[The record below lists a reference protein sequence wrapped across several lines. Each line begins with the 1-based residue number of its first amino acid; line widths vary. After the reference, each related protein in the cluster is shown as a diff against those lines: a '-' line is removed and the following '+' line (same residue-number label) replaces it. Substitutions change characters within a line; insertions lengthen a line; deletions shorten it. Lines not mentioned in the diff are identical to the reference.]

1 MDHNSDHETTA
12 GSAAAVATTVNRRPM
27 NAFLLFCKR
36 HRGIV
41 KERYPTLEN
50 RNITKILGEWWQ
62 SLSDDDKS
70 TFTALAN
77 EYKEHVV
84 REMPQSN
91 ATATGA
97 KLSNIKEQTQTG
109 AVVLV
114 TNGGSGCGGASNTL
128 GSASSSPEPPPPP
141 PPPPAQPPP
150 PTQPPNHRYSAE
162 ASRGPVSA
170 SEEGAK
176 NSVVNSSSSNS
187 GASSSASSIV
197 SLSSS
202 SSSAAPKPFKKRYL
216 ANFDTASLAAAAAA
230 ATVSPEA
237 EHACKALLQLAGV
250 RESSPTT
257 LGASTATSSPA
268 TAAASSFSS
277 SSTWPTATASLPPPP
292 QAAVDSAANGPNC
305 ESAKLELKSEGSGSR
320 NESSRSGTTSP
331 PESMSATEKERGKL
345 TANGFRTLR
354 DAVWS
359 RVAKTLLKQEEEKGM
374 LNHAGAGNDD
384 GPLNLSSQCTIRG
397 QTIIEHIIENCM
409 QAKPNNMA
417 SGGNGDKGGGDA
429 DASRSASAA
438 GNAILVNMNNNG
450 VSGCGGGDGGG
461 TAPSPQ
467 DAEAAGAASGAGGA
481 DSPFSAEEI
490 KERIYEGL
498 KQDLLSK
505 RSGEKRDSKE
515 AAALWNMLPQ
525 FKIAQ
530 ERAEGKIVGADPKP
544 VAEPAG
550 SNLTKSED
558 DDDGSKLSIK
568 HLLAQSPAPLSPR
581 SRSGNSSSKSS
592 AAVSP
597 NAAASASATTA
608 VSVTLVSNDVSGGS
622 SGQQPV
628 NLSTTPPQTPSTT
641 TSVVTISTLSAAAAT
656 AAATAA
662 AGPRAAS
669 IATTSKRSLS
679 SADGGETSAAA
690 SQQGTAAKRKLLGGG
705 SDAAAPTA
713 EEEEES
719 VRRSSRSCK
728 GRLYQ
733 EFKDEGRLGR
743 SKSGSAGGSLV
754 VDRSALTSMRKA
766 HKSGDSSTV
775 TLTSAD
781 VAMNRKDQ
789 NTHSLN
795 HNVNPPSPFDIT
807 AKLNAIPA
815 LSLDSY
821 QQKLLKAKN
830 GGSEESSTRN
840 ARPTSSHQQ
849 QQQQPQPQA
858 RRRSGDNIESTP
870 PKRKSRRTATAA
882 AAAATIGQAAPAVSP
897 TPTVKKD
904 AKEEQQLMT
913 NVDVVVSS

>member
-1 MDHNSDHETTA
+1 MDHTSDHETTA
-12 GSAAAVATTVNRRPM
+12 GSAGVVATTVNRRTM

-50 RNITKILGEWWQ
+50 RNITKILGDWWQ
-62 SLSDDDKS
+62 SLSDDDRS
-70 TFTALAN
+70 TFNALAN
-77 EYKEHVV
+77 EYKEHVA
-84 REMPQSN
+84 REMPQSA
-91 ATATGA
+91 ATAAGGA
-97 KLSNIKEQTQTG
+97 KLNNIKEQT
-109 AVVLV
+109 AAAVLV
-114 TNGGSGCGGASNTL
+114 TNGGRVSSHL
-128 GSASSSPEPPPPP
+128 SSASSSPEPTPPPPP
-141 PPPPAQPPP
+141 PPPPQPPH
-150 PTQPPNHRYSAE
+150 HRHSAE
-162 ASRGPVSA
+162 AAPVA
-170 SEEGAK
+170 ATEEAGK
-176 NSVVNSSSSNS
+176 NSVVNVASSNS
-187 GASSSASSIV
+187 GSSSSASSIV

-230 ATVSPEA
+230 ATTVSPEA

-257 LGASTATSSPA
+257 LGAPNSTAS
-268 TAAASSFSS
+268 AAASSF
-277 SSTWPTATASLPPPP
+277 TCPTAVAPPPP
-292 QAAVDSAANGPNC
+292 PPPPPAAAADTPATDRNC
-305 ESAKLELKSEGSGSR
+305 EPAKLEVKSEGSCSR
-320 NESSRSGTTSP
+320 NGSSRSGTASP
-331 PESMSATEKERGKL
+331 PESSSATEKERGKL

-384 GPLNLSSQCTIRG
+384 APLNLSSQCTIRG

-409 QAKPNNMA
+409 QAKPTHTTSA
-417 SGGNGDKGGGDA
+417 AGGNGDKGGDREDA
-429 DASRSASAA
+429 ASRSAT

-450 VSGCGGGDGGG
+450 VSGGGDDQGGGS
-461 TAPSPQ
+461 APSPQ
-467 DAEAAGAASGAGGA
+467 AAETAGGSGA

-498 KQDLLSK
+498 KQDLLST

-515 AAALWNMLPQ
+515 AAALWNMLPHI
-525 FKIAQ
+525 KIAQ
-530 ERAEGKIVGADPKP
+530 ERAEGKLVTIDPKP
-544 VAEPAG
+544 VAEPDG
-550 SNLTKSED
+550 SNLTKSD

-597 NAAASASATTA
+597 NAAASASASAASAASA
-608 VSVTLVSNDVSGGS
+608 VSVTLVSNDRSSDMSGASNG
-622 SGQQPV
+622 QPV
-628 NLSTTPPQTPSTT
+628 NLSTTPPQTPSAT
-641 TSVVTISTLSAAAAT
+641 TSVVTISTMSAAAAT
-656 AAATAA
+656 
-662 AGPRAAS
+662 PRAAS
-669 IATTSKRSLS
+669 MTTTTSKRSLS
-679 SADGGETSAAA
+679 SAGGGETSAA
-690 SQQGTAAKRKLLGGG
+690 SPQQQQGPPAKRKLLGGG
-705 SDAAAPTA
+705 GDAAAAAPTA
-713 EEEEES
+713 EEEEDH

-743 SKSGSAGGSLV
+743 SKSGATGSLV
-754 VDRSALTSMRKA
+754 ADRSALVSTRKA
-766 HKSGDSSTV
+766 HKSGDSFAL
-775 TLTSAD
+775 TLSSSAD
-781 VAMNRKDQ
+781 VAMNRRDQ

-795 HNVNPPSPFDIT
+795 HNSHPPSPFDIT

-821 QQKLLKAKN
+821 QQKAKAKH
-830 GGSEESSTRN
+830 GGAVGGGGNATEESSTRN
-840 ARPTSSHQQ
+840 ARPTTSHHQQ

-882 AAAATIGQAAPAVSP
+882 AAAASMGATPAVSP
-897 TPTVKKD
+897 TAKKD

-913 NVDVVVSS
+913 TATVNVVVSS

>member
-1 MDHNSDHETTA
+1 MDPNSDYET
-12 GSAAAVATTVNRRPM
+12 AATGATATTVSRRPM

-84 REMPQSN
+84 REMPPS
-91 ATATGA
+91 TASAVGS
-97 KLSNIKEQTQTG
+97 KLSNSKEQTAA
-109 AVVLV
+109 AVDV
-114 TNGGSGCGGASNTL
+114 TNGGGGNMN
-128 GSASSSPEPPPPP
+128 SASPSPEPPPPP
-141 PPPPAQPPP
+141 PPPQPSH
-150 PTQPPNHRYSAE
+150 HRSTAE
-162 ASRGPVSA
+162 ATPVAATEEA
-170 SEEGAK
+170 SK
-176 NSVVNSSSSNS
+176 NSFVHSSSSTS
-187 GASSSASSIV
+187 GSSSSASSIV

-216 ANFDTASLAAAAAA
+216 ANFDTASLATASV

-257 LGASTATSSPA
+257 LGAAASATSASICPA
-268 TAAASSFSS
+268 SATPTPPPLPAATGAAA
-277 SSTWPTATASLPPPP
+277 A
-292 QAAVDSAANGPNC
+292 GRKC
-305 ESAKLELKSEGSGSR
+305 ESEKPELKCQGSVSR
-320 NESSRSGTTSP
+320 NGSSRSGTTSP
-331 PESMSATEKERGKL
+331 PEPSSTAEKERGKL

-374 LNHAGAGNDD
+374 LNQAGAGNDD
-384 GPLNLSSQCTIRG
+384 APLNLSSQCTIRG

-409 QAKPNNMA
+409 QAKPANA
-417 SGGNGDKGGGDA
+417 TPGGNFHEGGDE
-429 DASRSASAA
+429 DASRSVG

-450 VSGCGGGDGGG
+450 MSGPSNGDSG
-461 TAPSPQ
+461 APSQ
-467 DAEAAGAASGAGGA
+467 RTAAMEDGSGA

-515 AAALWNMLPQ
+515 AAALWNMLPHI
-525 FKIAQ
+525 KIAQ
-530 ERAEGKIVGADPKP
+530 ERAEGQS
-544 VAEPAG
+544 VATDSVTEPDG
-550 SNLTKSED
+550 SNLTKSEER
-558 DDDGSKLSIK
+558 DDGSKLSIK

-597 NAAASASATTA
+597 NAAASASASASSAASA
-608 VSVTLVSNDVSGGS
+608 VSVTLVSNDRSDNTGDSGG
-622 SGQQPV
+622 QPV

-641 TSVVTISTLSAAAAT
+641 GSVVTISTMSATVAA
-656 AAATAA
+656 
-662 AGPRAAS
+662 PRAAS
-669 IATTSKRSLS
+669 STTTSKRSF
-679 SADGGETSAAA
+679 GPAAA
-690 SQQGTAAKRKLLGGG
+690 SQQPGLAAKRKLLGGVA
-705 SDAAAPTA
+705 SATA
-713 EEEEES
+713 VEEEEEM

-743 SKSGSAGGSLV
+743 GKGGAAGNTV
-754 VDRSALTSMRKA
+754 ADRSIVLTTRKA
-766 HKSGDSSTV
+766 HKSGDSPSAT
-775 TLTSAD
+775 TLPIAE

-789 NTHSLN
+789 NTHSMN
-795 HNVNPPSPFDIT
+795 HNGNPPSPFDIT

-821 QQKLLKAKN
+821 QQKLLKGKS
-830 GGSEESSTRN
+830 GGAAAVSEETSSKN
-840 ARPTSSHQQ
+840 ARPTTSQHQL
-849 QQQQPQPQA
+849 QQPQPQA

-870 PKRKSRRTATAA
+870 PKRKSRRTATTAA
-882 AAAATIGQAAPAVSP
+882 AAAMAAAPVVSP
-897 TPTVKKD
+897 TSTAKKD
-904 AKEEQQLMT
+904 AKEEQQLLT
-913 NVDVVVSS
+913 TVNVVVS